1 MGYDAG
7 KLDLCGQAMAGP
19 KKWVYYDTGGE
30 AVSVYEG
37 AGYFTDAK
45 NRGVDTGDCIEIYDN
60 ANKIV
65 YTGRFTAVQDTGATS
80 GTVTLDTGPDIP
92 G

>member
-1 MGYDAG
+1 MGYDAS
-7 KLDLCGQAMAGP
+7 KLTLCGQAMAGP
-19 KKWVYYDTGGE
+19 KKWDYYDTGGE
-30 AVSVYEG
+30 SVATYEG

-45 NRGVDTGDCIEIYDN
+45 NRGVDTGDRIEIYDN
-60 ANKIV
+60 SAKKV
-65 YTGRFTAVQDTGATS
+65 YSGRFTGVQDTGATS

>member
-1 MGYDAG
+1 MGYDA
-7 KLDLCGQAMAGP
+7 KNLTLCGQAMAGP

-45 NRGVDTGDCIEIYDN
+45 DRGVDTGDRIEVWNKASDIIYC
-60 ANKIV
+60 
-65 YTGRFTAVQDTGATS
+65 GRFTAVQDTGATS

>member
-7 KLDLCGQAMAGP
+7 KLTLCGQAMAGP
-19 KKWVYYDTGGE
+19 KKWVYHDTGGE

-45 NRGVDTGDCIEIYDN
+45 NRGVDTGDAIEVWN
-60 ANKIV
+60 GASNIV
-65 YTGRFTAVQDTGATS
+65 YHGRFTTVQDTGATS
-80 GTVTLDTGPDIP
+80 GTVTLDTGPDHP